1 MKALSRKFP
10 YTRSRRLRSNQTIRN
25 LVAENQI
32 QVSKLIQPLFVS
44 DTNKK
49 NVEITTM
56 PGQKI
61 FSKSGLFKEI
71 ETLQKIGIGSVALFP
86 NLTSIKK
93 NNFGDEALN
102 PENFLCSILEQ
113 IKERFPDLV
122 LIADVALDPYTSS
135 GHDGVVIN
143 GSVDNDLTLN
153 SLAEMSL
160 NLAKSGADIL
170 APSDMMDGRIG
181 VIRESL
187 EQEGHCD
194 TILLSY
200 AAKYASNFY
209 GPFRDAVGSK
219 QKKGISKSTY
229 QMDIRNSKESLK
241 EIELDINEGAD
252 IVMVKPAMVNQD
264 IIKLV
269 SDNYDVPVFA
279 YQVSGEYTMLMNS
292 IDKKIFDHNVIEESL
307 MALFRSGSASV
318 LTYFAKWFAQQYDKS
333 N

>member
-25 LVAENQI
+25 LVAENQV
-32 QVSKLIQPLFVS
+32 QVNKLIQPLFVS

-49 NVEITTM
+49 NIEITTM
-56 PGQKI
+56 PGQKL
-61 FSKSGLFKEI
+61 FSKLGLFKEI
-71 ETLQKIGIGSVALFP
+71 ETLQKIGIGTVALFP

-102 PENFLCSILEQ
+102 PENFFCTILEQ
-113 IKERFPDLV
+113 VKERFPDLV

-187 EQEGHCD
+187 EQEGHSE

-241 EIELDINEGAD
+241 EVELDINEGAD

-318 LTYFAKWFAQQYDKS
+318 LTYFAKWFAQKYDKS

>member
-25 LVAENQI
+25 LVAENQV
-32 QVSKLIQPLFVS
+32 QVNKLIQPLFVS

-49 NVEITTM
+49 NIEITTM
-56 PGQKI
+56 PGQKL
-61 FSKSGLFKEI
+61 FSKLGLFKEI
-71 ETLQKIGIGSVALFP
+71 ETLQKIGIGTVALFP

-102 PENFLCSILEQ
+102 PENFLCTILEQ
-113 IKERFPDLV
+113 VKERFPDLV

-229 QMDIRNSKESLK
+229 QMDISNSKESLK
-241 EIELDINEGAD
+241 EVELDINEGAD

-318 LTYFAKWFAQQYDKS
+318 LTYFAKWFAQKYDKR

>member
-56 PGQKI
+56 PGQKL
-61 FSKSGLFKEI
+61 FSNLGLFKEI
-71 ETLQKIGIGSVALFP
+71 ETLQKIGIGTVALFP

-102 PENFLCSILEQ
+102 PENFLCTILEQ
-113 IKERFPDLV
+113 VKERFPDLV

-135 GHDGVVIN
+135 GHDGIVIN

-241 EIELDINEGAD
+241 EIELDLNEGAD

-318 LTYFAKWFAQQYDKS
+318 LTYFAKWFAQKYDKS

>member
-56 PGQKI
+56 PGQKL
-61 FSKSGLFKEI
+61 FSKLGLFKEI
-71 ETLQKIGIGSVALFP
+71 ETLQKIGIGTVALFP

-102 PENFLCSILEQ
+102 PENFLCTILEQ
-113 IKERFPDLV
+113 VKERFPDLV

-160 NLAKSGADIL
+160 NLASSGADIL

-187 EQEGHCD
+187 EQEGHSD

-252 IVMVKPAMVNQD
+252 IVMVKPAMINQD

-318 LTYFAKWFAQQYDKS
+318 LTYFAKWFAQKYDKS

>member
-25 LVAENQI
+25 LVAENQV
-32 QVSKLIQPLFVS
+32 QVNKLIQPLFVS

-49 NVEITTM
+49 NIEITTM
-56 PGQKI
+56 PGQKL
-61 FSKSGLFKEI
+61 FSKLGLFKEI
-71 ETLQKIGIGSVALFP
+71 ETLQKIGIGTVALFP

-102 PENFLCSILEQ
+102 PENFLCTILEQ
-113 IKERFPDLV
+113 VKERFPDLV

-160 NLAKSGADIL
+160 NLASSGADIL

-181 VIRESL
+181 AIRESL
-187 EQEGHCD
+187 EQEGHSE

-318 LTYFAKWFAQQYDKS
+318 LTYFAKWFAQKYDKS

>member
-10 YTRSRRLRSNQTIRN
+10 YTRSRRLRSNQSIRN
-25 LVAENQI
+25 LVAENQV

-49 NVEITTM
+49 NIEITTM
-56 PGQKI
+56 PGQKL
-61 FSKSGLFKEI
+61 FSKLGLFKEI
-71 ETLQKIGIGSVALFP
+71 ETLQKIGIGTVALFP

-102 PENFLCSILEQ
+102 PENFLCTILEQ
-113 IKERFPDLV
+113 VKERFPDLV

-160 NLAKSGADIL
+160 NLANSGADIL

-187 EQEGHCD
+187 EQEGHSE

-318 LTYFAKWFAQQYDKS
+318 LTYFAKWFAQKYDKS

>member
-56 PGQKI
+56 PGQKL
-61 FSKSGLFKEI
+61 FSKLGLFKEI
-71 ETLQKIGIGSVALFP
+71 ETLQKIGIGTVALFP

-102 PENFLCSILEQ
+102 PENFLCTILEQ
-113 IKERFPDLV
+113 VKERFPDLV

-135 GHDGVVIN
+135 GHDGIVIN

-279 YQVSGEYTMLMNS
+279 YQVSGEYTMLMNA

-318 LTYFAKWFAQQYDKS
+318 LTYFAKWFAQKYDKS

>member
-1 MKALSRKFP
+1 MKPLSRKFP

-32 QVSKLIQPLFVS
+32 QVNKLIQPLFVS

-56 PGQKI
+56 PGQKL
-61 FSKSGLFKEI
+61 FSKLGLFKEI
-71 ETLQKIGIGSVALFP
+71 ETLQKIGIGTVALFP

-102 PENFLCSILEQ
+102 PENFLCTILEQ
-113 IKERFPDLV
+113 VKERFPDLV

-160 NLAKSGADIL
+160 NLASSGADIL

-187 EQEGHCD
+187 EQEGHSD

-252 IVMVKPAMVNQD
+252 IVMVKPAMINQD

-318 LTYFAKWFAQQYDKS
+318 LTYFAKWFAQKYDKS